1 MILNFVEL
9 SKNLFSTNKALR
21 RCYTT
26 TIEISQSIV
35 YALTCNI
42 TCQSTF
48 LLRMRNFL
56 TPELLMD
63 YGLIHQIICSN
74 PSQASKFGRKMTLGL
89 AQGFKINKK
98 FADAIIISKT
108 PKWVSNGSLLP
119 AQHIVSF
126 HYQNKRPTRLS
137 CPLQFSD
144 IYVEPLINQIKHWRA
159 RIISRDFEAYP
170 KNMGYLIV
178 ADPIQHIFYR
188 DRKSV
193 V

>member
-42 TCQSTF
+42 TCQSAF

-56 TPELLMD
+56 TPELLLD

-74 PSQASKFGRKMTLGL
+74 PSQASKFGRKITLGL
-89 AQGFKINKK
+89 THGFKTNKK
-98 FADAIIISKT
+98 FTDAIIISKT
-108 PKWVSNGSLLP
+108 PEWISNGNLLP
-119 AQHIVSF
+119 AQYIVSL
-126 HYQNKRPTRLS
+126 HY
-137 CPLQFSD
+137 
-144 IYVEPLINQIKHWRA
+144 
-159 RIISRDFEAYP
+159 
-170 KNMGYLIV
+170 
-178 ADPIQHIFYR
+178 
-188 DRKSV
+188 
-193 V
+193 